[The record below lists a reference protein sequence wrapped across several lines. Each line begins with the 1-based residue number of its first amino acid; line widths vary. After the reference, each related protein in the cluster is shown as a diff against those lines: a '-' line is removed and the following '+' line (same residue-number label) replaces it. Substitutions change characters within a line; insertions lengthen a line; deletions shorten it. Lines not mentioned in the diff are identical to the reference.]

1 MIRSLAARDDTMIL
15 ITISSSSRLYLTQ
28 AESIRLI
35 EQIRQKLVC
44 RTTAQVDEPVIVA
57 DVPLTSAEAW
67 RLLDKLEG
75 LLEEGEIDWL
85 VEGF

>member
-1 MIRSLAARDDTMIL
+1 MIL
-15 ITISSSSRLYLTQ
+15 VTVSSSDRLYLTL
-28 AESIRLI
+28 AESVRLA

-44 RTTAQVDEPVIVA
+44 RTIAQVDEPVVVA

-67 RLLDKLEG
+67 RLLDKLG
-75 LLEEGEIDWL
+75 SSLEEGEIDWL